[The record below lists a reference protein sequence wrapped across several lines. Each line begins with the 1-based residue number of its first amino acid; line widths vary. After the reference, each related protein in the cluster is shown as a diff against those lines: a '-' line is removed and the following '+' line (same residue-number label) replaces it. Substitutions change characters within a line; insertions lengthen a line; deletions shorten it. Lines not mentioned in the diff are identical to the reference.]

1 MNPDLIHYFLQ
12 NQNSEPKHIEGL
24 QMIFLFSDQGD
35 RASVWLDLD
44 SCVFSLVDNFFHQH

>member
-44 SCVFSLVDNFFHQH
+44 SCVFFPGG